1 MLLAG
6 SAAQQPPS
14 RQRASCSRRISK
26 CMADFAMLVNSIIV
40 FASRA
45 PSCSCIPRALRLGG
59 KMLARTHGP
68 LATTGWPALAMS
80 DASCMFFLSL
90 FVLVAGVVGRYA
102 TGRAITGMR
111 GARGQA
117 RFCYWV
123 GQQCARVML
132 LGGLLG
138 GCYRCAVRPPPPTL
152 RECRCKQHRTHVA
165 PALATATLLLCE
177 PRLTRWHNS
186 RSVHG
191 MAD

>member
-14 RQRASCSRRISK
+14 RQLASCSRRISK

-45 PSCSCIPRALRLGG
+45 PSCSCMPRALRLGG

-111 GARGQA
+111 GARGA
-117 RFCYWV
+117 R
-123 GQQCARVML
+123 RVFATAWASSVRACHATGRATGRL
-132 LGGLLG
+132 Q
-138 GCYRCAVRPPPPTL
+138 RCAVRPPPPPVKGAVQTSV
-152 RECRCKQHRTHVA
+152 RTHAQHYVSADVSNTA
-165 PALATATLLLCE
+165 PT
-177 PRLTRWHNS
+177 
-186 RSVHG
+186 
-191 MAD
+191 